1 MWVLIGVLITGSNS
15 FESQELGRFDDMI
28 ECFYVREQIVSAA
41 GGIDGAPPIN
51 TQFVCIPTEYK

>member
-28 ECFYVREQIVSAA
+28 ECFYVREQVVNAA
-41 GGIDGAPPIN
+41 GGVDGTPPIN

>member
-1 MWVLIGVLITGSNS
+1 MWVLIGILITGGDS

-28 ECFYVREQIVSAA
+28 ECFYVREQVVNAA
-41 GGIDGAPPIN
+41 GGKDGTPPIN